1 MVRPVLS
8 TLHTAEEKRT
18 VSVAAPTPLDL
29 DVVRVAH
36 LMDCAVELVPAQV
49 VKSPLGLRLNYVL
62 REGVA
67 EGERVRGRFLPGG
80 GDWIV
85 VGSDGLGRIDIR
97 ATLETHDGE
106 LVYTTFT
113 GLASIPK
120 EVAARLAAGERA
132 RWDEVFM
139 RSMARFET
147 GAAQYTWL
155 NSVFAVAV
163 HDLGPSDADTWR
175 VDHHIFELL

>member
-1 MVRPVLS
+1 M
-8 TLHTAEEKRT
+8 
-18 VSVAAPTPLDL
+18 
-29 DVVRVAH
+29 AH

-49 VKSPLGLRLNYVL
+49 VKSPLGLRLTYVL
-62 REGVA
+62 QEGVT

-85 VGSDGLGRIDIR
+85 VGPDGLGRLDVR
-97 ATLETHDGE
+97 ATLELHDGE

-113 GLASIPK
+113 GLASIRK
-120 EVAARLAAGERA
+120 DVAARLAPERA

-139 RSMARFET
+139 RSVARFAT
-147 GAAQYTWL
+147 GAAEHAWR

-163 HDLGPSDADTWR
+163 RDLGPSDAETWR
-175 VDHHIFELL
+175 VGLHMFGVL